1 MEEPQQALVKAARPM
16 LAPPSAAKRLR
27 KRRGGTS
34 GIPECITLSAESL
47 AFSESA
53 MKALVRKNVTP
64 EFVAWY
70 RGNTPERVVKSVPYP
85 ETSRLSSSMLFVEP
99 PHKRHTAGTNN
110 NNNSKRNTSRNNSFG
125 SNNNFD
131 DDDYGSNNDDDDDD
145 GEITEID
152 GEPVRFTTQLPAIT
166 LLRTHF
172 QKEGKLT
179 NEAAYQLLRRAR
191 RAFAA
196 EPNLLEIPAPTV
208 VCGDL
213 HGQFHDMLSI
223 FEIAG
228 DPERIGDWRYL
239 FLGDYVD
246 RGFFSTEVVLYLCA
260 LKLAYP
266 KRIYLLRGNH
276 ETRLMCEFMTFC
288 KEVLHKYNRAIYDE
302 FQRLFEALPIAAVIE
317 NTSNGNC
324 FCVHGGIGPDLNT
337 LDDIR
342 AIDRF
347 CEIPKKSLFWDLV
360 WADPLPEWDDEVIT
374 VPRDEWERS
383 EFSLNTFRHSSYL
396 YGLAAVEKFLRRND
410 LCCIIRGHQ
419 VQQNGYFEHFTRC
432 EKAFPIAPV
441 LTVFSAPNYCDQYV
455 NRAAFLQIMPE
466 KFMVQQFF
474 DVEHPYVL
482 ADFTDAISWSL
493 PFLLE
498 NIVSV
503 LQQLVLGFIQDGAED
518 LSPEERAADDAL
530 AEKTK
535 ALYAKSKRIKEQRDK
550 FMRVN
555 DESYHKN
562 MSLFEEILKRDLD
575 NEACPLGPPQPFKR
589 CSSDKSLKGGSSFAL
604 VKKKK

>member
-1 MEEPQQALVKAARPM
+1 M
-16 LAPPSAAKRLR
+16 LAPPSAARRLR
-27 KRRGGTS
+27 NRRAGAG
-34 GIPECITLSAESL
+34 GIPESITLSAESL
-47 AFSESA
+47 AFSEST
-53 MKALVRKNVTP
+53 MKAFVRKNVTP

-70 RGNTPERVVKSVPYP
+70 RGNTPERVVKSVSYP

-99 PHKRHTAGTNN
+99 PHKRTPRTPAVPTTRR
-110 NNNSKRNTSRNNSFG
+110 STLSI
-125 SNNNFD
+125 
-131 DDDYGSNNDDDDDD
+131 DDDDDD
-145 GEITEID
+145 YEEEEEEEEEDTEVD
-152 GEPVRFTTQLPAIT
+152 GEAVRFTTQLPAIT

-191 RAFAA
+191 RVFAA
-196 EPNLLEIPAPTV
+196 EPNLLEIPAPAV

-228 DPERIGDWRYL
+228 DPEHIGDWRYL

-246 RGFFSTEVVLYLCA
+246 RGLFSTEVVLYLCA

-266 KRIYLLRGNH
+266 RQIYLLRGNH

-288 KEVLHKYNRAIYDE
+288 KEVLHKYSRAIYDE
-302 FQRLFEALPIAAVIE
+302 FQRLFEALPIAAVIR
-317 NTSNGNC
+317 NTANGNC
-324 FCVHGGIGPDLNT
+324 FCVHGGIGPGLTT
-337 LDDIR
+337 LDDIQ

-360 WADPLPEWDDEVIT
+360 WADPLPEWDDEVIN

-419 VQQNGYFEHFTRC
+419 VQQSGYFEHFARC

-455 NRAAFLQIMPE
+455 NRAAFLQIMPD

-474 DVEHPYVL
+474 EVEHPYVL
-482 ADFTDAISWSL
+482 PEFADALSWSL
-493 PFLLE
+493 PLLLE

-503 LQQLVLGFIQDGAED
+503 LQQLVMGVIQDGAED

-535 ALYAKSKRIKEQRDK
+535 ALYAKSRRIKEQRDK

-562 MSLFEEILKRDLD
+562 MSLFEEMLKRDSA
-575 NEACPLGPPQPFKR
+575 NEACPLGRPLQQLKR
-589 CSSDKSLKGGSSFAL
+589 SSSDKSIKIQPSSSFDL
-604 VKKKK
+604 IKPKKK

>member
-1 MEEPQQALVKAARPM
+1 
-16 LAPPSAAKRLR
+16 
-27 KRRGGTS
+27 
-34 GIPECITLSAESL
+34 
-47 AFSESA
+47 
-53 MKALVRKNVTP
+53 MKAFVKKNVTP

-99 PHKRHTAGTNN
+99 PPPPPQHNHHSQQQQQHYFEEG
-110 NNNSKRNTSRNNSFG
+110 G
-125 SNNNFD
+125 SEEEVV
-131 DDDYGSNNDDDDDD
+131 D
-145 GEITEID
+145 GQV
-152 GEPVRFTTQLPAIT
+152 VRFTEQLPAIA

-191 RAFAA
+191 DVFAK
-196 EPNLLEIPAPTV
+196 EPNLLEIDAPAV

-213 HGQFHDMLSI
+213 HGQFHDMLTI

-228 DPERIGDWRYL
+228 DPERIGGGHYL

-246 RGFFSTEVVLYLCA
+246 RGYFSTEVVLYLCA
-260 LKLAYP
+260 LKLTHP
-266 KRIYLLRGNH
+266 DRVFLLRGNH
-276 ETRLMCEFMTFC
+276 ETRLMCEFMTFL
-288 KEVLHKYNRAIYDE
+288 KEVLHKYTRDIYEE
-302 FQRLFEALPIAAVIE
+302 FQRLFEALPIAAVIR
-317 NTSNGNC
+317 NTSNGSC
-324 FCVHGGIGPDLNT
+324 FCVHGGIGPGLDT

-396 YGLAAVEKFLRRND
+396 YGLAAVEKFLRRNN

-419 VQQNGYFEHFTRC
+419 VQQNGYFEHFAHC

-455 NRAAFLQIMPE
+455 NRAAFLQIMPD

-474 DVEHPYVL
+474 EVEHPYVL
-482 ADFTDAISWSL
+482 PDFADALSWSL

-503 LQQLVLGFIQDGAED
+503 LQQLVVGVIQDGAAD
-518 LSPEERAADDAL
+518 KDSLSPEERAADDAL

-535 ALYAKSKRIKEQRDK
+535 ALYAKSRRIKEQRDK

-589 CSSDKSLKGGSSFAL
+589 CSSDKSLPVSSSSSSFAL

>member
-1 MEEPQQALVKAARPM
+1 MERIAENEAKQEQEQQPPQQAVVKAADAQSSGNVRARLP
-16 LAPPSAAKRLR
+16 PPSAAKRLR
-27 KRRGGTS
+27 NRRGGGAK
-34 GIPECITLSAESL
+34 GIPQSITLSAESL
-47 AFSESA
+47 AFSEST
-53 MKALVRKNVTP
+53 MKAFVRKNVTP

-70 RGNTPERVVKSVPYP
+70 RGNTPERVVKRVPYP

-99 PHKRHTAGTNN
+99 PRKRDPA
-110 NNNSKRNTSRNNSFG
+110 SSSG
-125 SNNNFD
+125 SSYD
-131 DDDYGSNNDDDDDD
+131 EDEDDYDSDVEVD
-145 GEITEID
+145 GES
-152 GEPVRFTTQLPAIT
+152 VRFTTQLPAIT

-179 NEAAYQLLRRAR
+179 NEAAFQLLRRAR
-191 RAFAA
+191 RAFAS
-196 EPNLLEIPAPTV
+196 EPNLLEFPAPAV

-213 HGQFHDMLSI
+213 HGQFHDMLTI

-228 DPERIGDWRYL
+228 ESERIEYWRYL

-246 RGFFSTEVVLYLCA
+246 RGYFSTEVVLYLCA
-260 LKLAYP
+260 LKLTYP
-266 KRIYLLRGNH
+266 NRIFLLRGNH

-288 KEVLHKYNRAIYDE
+288 KEVLHKYSRAIYNE

-324 FCVHGGIGPDLNT
+324 FCVHGGIGPGLNT

-419 VQQNGYFEHFTRC
+419 VQQNGYFEHFARC

-455 NRAAFLQIMPE
+455 NRAAFLQIMPD

-474 DVEHPYVL
+474 EVEHPYVL
-482 ADFTDAISWSL
+482 PDFTDAISWSL

-503 LQQLVLGFIQDGAED
+503 LQQLVMGVIQDGAED

-535 ALYAKSKRIKEQRDK
+535 ALYAKSRRIKEQRDK
-550 FMRVN
+550 FMMIN

-562 MSLFEEILKRDLD
+562 MSLFEQMLKRDSD
-575 NEACPLGPPQPFKR
+575 NEACPLGPPQPLKR
-589 CSSDKSLKGGSSFAL
+589 SSSDKSLKGASSFVL
-604 VKKKK
+604 VKKKL